1 MKKWMKEKKM
11 KKAKKVKKTTRAEFK
26 MIWVIQVK
34 TSNRQINMRMELR
47 EVKRSGLG
55 HTCL

>member
-26 MIWVIQVK
+26 M
-34 TSNRQINMRMELR
+34 N
-47 EVKRSGLG
+47 LG
-55 HTCL
+55 DPG

>member
-1 MKKWMKEKKM
+1 MKEKKM